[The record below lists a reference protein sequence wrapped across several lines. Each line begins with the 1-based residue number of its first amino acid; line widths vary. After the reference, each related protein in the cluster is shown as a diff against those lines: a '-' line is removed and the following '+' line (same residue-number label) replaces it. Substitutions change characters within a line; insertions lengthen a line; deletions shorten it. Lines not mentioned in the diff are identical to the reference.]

1 MSNNPVYKG
10 ARFYKCAL
18 QVNPHNYSKNYQGG
32 DIQDEDTYNQK
43 ILENCRNNSIEI
55 VGIAD
60 HGNVS
65 NSETLRTHLR
75 ENGIVVFPGF
85 EIASSEKIHM
95 VCLYS
100 EDSTDD
106 QLNQFL
112 GQLMGA
118 NNVKLETEPT
128 HPSSLSCEEIAG
140 KILNGQN
147 GFWYA
152 AHCTGNNG
160 LLKLSGSGDNYVHL
174 WKNSLVEAVQIPGAI
189 EDLCS
194 GNENTKKYRDIIENK
209 NSDYKRTKNIAV
221 INAKDVGSP
230 EQLSN
235 SSASCLIKMTTPN
248 FSAFRNAFKDPLS
261 RIRLNHEI
269 PNSPCSAIE
278 SIKWSGAGLFET
290 QEIAFSDNLNAFI
303 GGRGTGKSTL
313 IESIRFALDFP
324 SRGGDD
330 NPSQNIQSSNL
341 RNSRVELKVHSASQN
356 GQKYTVSRRYGE
368 APVVKDQD
376 GQISYLTPGELL
388 PEIELLGQSEIL
400 RIEQSETEKLAL
412 LEKFLPDTRAFSSRI
427 NEAKYRLN
435 ENRKKLI
442 SAQEKLDLIEQ
453 RINQEERLKEK
464 RIQYQKLGI
473 EEKLK
478 DSDLIEKEKLLGKRV
493 EDQFDRVKKWYR
505 QYEDLFDLDFIQ
517 ASKTDL
523 LPNKEII
530 SQIREILGQMK
541 TSLDNLVRQIAEELD
556 VKEKSYKSKQQEWR
570 KKSDDISDQINQV
583 ITQLPEQAGKSGKE
597 IGKNYQ
603 KIIAELTSV
612 EAEKKEYE
620 NQTGLINA
628 LNSERELLLEEYRD
642 TAFERYQAM
651 DQAVKGLNKNALQ
664 GKIRISVSRCNN
676 LKALKEFV
684 LEIEGI
690 GSAKTKWIDEAKEK
704 IDLKQWSQW
713 IKKGLKD
720 EFKKKYRSTGL
731 TGSVI
736 DRLFSMNYEQ
746 RLELEEI
753 ELEDT
758 VSIELNIAHEGEPKE
773 NYVPMKYLSIGQKCT
788 AILNLLLIKRNDP
801 LIIDQPEDHLDN
813 AFIAER
819 IVSELR
825 KLKTN
830 RQFLFATHNP
840 NIPVFGDAE
849 LIAVIENKESKSTFK
864 NIGSID
870 DPAIRDQ
877 TAQILEGGRAAFDM
891 RKEKYGF

>member
-235 SSASCLIKMTTPN
+235 SSASCMIKMTNAN
-248 FSAFRNAFKDPLS
+248 FPAFRNAFKDPQS
-261 RIRLNHEI
+261 RIRLNHESSS
-269 PNSPCSAIE
+269 NFCSAIE
-278 SIKWSGAGLFET
+278 SVEWSGAGLFET
-290 QEIAFSDNLNAFI
+290 QGIALSNDLNTFI

-313 IESIRFALDFP
+313 IESIRFALDLPF
-324 SRGGDD
+324 RGG
-330 NPSQNIQSSNL
+330 NNTPSQNIQSSNL
-341 RNSRVELKVHSASQN
+341 RNSRVELKVRSASQY

-376 GQISYLTPGELL
+376 DRISHLTPRELL
-388 PEIELLGQSEIL
+388 PEIELLGQNEIL
-400 RIEQSETEKLAL
+400 RIEQSETDKLAL
-412 LEKFLPDTRAFSSRI
+412 LEKFLPDTQVFSSRI
-427 NEAKYRLN
+427 DEAKHKLK

-442 SAQEKLDLIEQ
+442 YAREKLDLIEE
-453 RINQEERLKEK
+453 RINREDWLKEQ
-464 RIQYQKLGI
+464 RTQYQSLGI
-473 EEKLK
+473 EAKLK
-478 DSDLIEKEKLLGKRV
+478 DSALLEKEKQLEERID
-493 EDQFDRVKKWYR
+493 DQLDRIKDWYS

-517 ASKTDL
+517 ASNTDHL
-523 LPNKEII
+523 LNKEII
-530 SQIREILGQMK
+530 SQIRELLGQMK
-541 TSLDNLVRQIAEELD
+541 ISLDNLVKKITEEVD
-556 VKEKSYKSKQQEWR
+556 GREKLYKSKRKEW
-570 KKSDDISDQINQV
+570 KVKSDNVREQINLA
-583 ITQLPEQAGKSGKE
+583 ITKLPEQAGKSGKE

-603 KIIAELTSV
+603 KVIADLTSV
-612 EAEKKEYE
+612 EVEKREYK
-620 NQTGLINA
+620 NQIRLINA
-628 LNSERELLLEEYRD
+628 LSSDRESLLEEYRD
-642 TAFERYQAM
+642 TAFKRYQAM
-651 DQAVKGLNKNALQ
+651 NRAIQDLNENALRR
-664 GKIRISVSRCNN
+664 KVKISVSRCKN
-676 LKALKEFV
+676 LKALKEFMQ
-684 LEIEGI
+684 EIEDI
-690 GSAKTKWIDEAKEK
+690 GPAKTRWLDEIED
-704 IDLKQWSQW
+704 IDLKQWSKW
-713 IKKGLKD
+713 IEKKSQE
-720 EFKKKYRSTGL
+720 EFNKKYKSAGL
-731 TGSVI
+731 TGLVTE
-736 DRLFSMNYEQ
+736 RLFSINYEQ
-746 RLELEEI
+746 RLKLEEI

-758 VSIELNIAHEGEPKE
+758 VRIELNIAHESESNE
-773 NYVPMKYLSIGQKCT
+773 NYVSMEDLSIGQKCT

-825 KLKTN
+825 RLKTD

-849 LIAVIENKESKSTFK
+849 LIVVLENRESKTTFR
-864 NIGSID
+864 NVGSID